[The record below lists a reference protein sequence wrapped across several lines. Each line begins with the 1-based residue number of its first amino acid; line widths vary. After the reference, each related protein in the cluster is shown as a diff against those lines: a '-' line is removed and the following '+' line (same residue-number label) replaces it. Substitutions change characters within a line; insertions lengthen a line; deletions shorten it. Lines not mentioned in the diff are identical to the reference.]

1 MDEEHLLPKGQDAL
15 TSVAVP
21 DVEPA
26 RVIDVIQL
34 SGLLQRVPGIIQLP
48 RLDPAARGEL
58 IPQEI
63 QPLLRYTLHDDLSPF
78 ILPQVSFG

>member
-26 RVIDVIQL
+26 RVIDVSTKKLFSKADIKVCALFEFAGQQK
-34 SGLLQRVPGIIQLP
+34 SAGLLV
-48 RLDPAARGEL
+48 DETNKPA
-58 IPQEI
+58 
-63 QPLLRYTLHDDLSPF
+63 H
-78 ILPQVSFG
+78 